1 MPVSTA
7 DLVSPAMACLRV
19 SIHGAPGGHTVDDLQ
34 ALVGKVINA
43 FLETRWEWPR
53 QFEQMTPYAF
63 VLTDPRAERMD
74 KRGLTALA
82 AELQLKLF
90 GAEGEG
96 EVSLLM
102 FEGSDVEVHRFA
114 RLSVAD
120 VDRMLAGEAID
131 PPFSGTLDRIS
142 ADRAREDRM
151 ARIEA
156 LAERLQPQPPPS
168 PVSPVRIVDLDEVDL
183 DLPLRAAPAPRPT
196 GRTELVYG
204 GLYLSVTQSFV
215 GSIALCRR
223 PRRDRNLFPDLG
235 SAEPLPGMDAEE
247 FDEGCVEGVLKALAE
262 GAAGLLFTPL
272 SFSSLV
278 RPTGRRAYARFLC
291 HLPAEQ
297 RDRLGAAI
305 YDTPRAPSFFALST
319 IRRFLDPFFGEI
331 DLHISDPMFEVEKL
345 PPEMVSSVTLVPP
358 DREPAGRI
366 AAIRRFMGKRD
377 AYKKR
382 RIWPGVAPVMKRAEL
397 ETCLSLRVPM
407 ICGPAVAELA
417 SRPVGARTIDA
428 NALPLRA
435 QQQPAPESRAP
446 EPQAPAPRA
455 QEPSSGTTFL

>member
-1 MPVSTA
+1 
-7 DLVSPAMACLRV
+7 MACLRV
-19 SIHGAPGGHTVDDLQ
+19 SIHGAPGGHKSEDLQ
-34 ALVGKVINA
+34 ALVAKVINA

-74 KRGLTALA
+74 KRGLKALA
-82 AELQLKLF
+82 GELQLKLF
-90 GAEGEG
+90 GADGEG

-114 RLSVAD
+114 RLSMDD
-120 VDRMLAGEAID
+120 VDRMLAGETID
-131 PPFSGTLDRIS
+131 PPFEGTLDRIS
-142 ADRAREDRM
+142 ADHAGEGRL

-156 LAERLQPQPPPS
+156 RAERLKPAAAAPMN
-168 PVSPVRIVDLDEVDL
+168 VVHLDDLDIE
-183 DLPLRAAPAPRPT
+183 PMPRAAPAPRPIGKFEPIYS
-196 GRTELVYG
+196 GRYMTM
-204 GLYLSVTQSFV
+204 TQSFV
-215 GSIALCRR
+215 GSVALCRR
-223 PRRDRNLFPDLG
+223 PRRDRHLYPDLG
-235 SAEPLPGMDAEE
+235 GSEPFPGLDVEV
-247 FDEGCVEGVLKALAE
+247 FDEGCVQSVLLALAE
-262 GAAGLLFTPL
+262 DAPGLLFTPL

-291 HLPAEQ
+291 HLPADH
-297 RDRLGAAI
+297 RDRLGVAI

-358 DREPAGRI
+358 DREPAERI

-382 RIWPGVAPVMKRAEL
+382 RIWPAVAPVMNRGEL
-397 ETCLSLRVPM
+397 ETCLALRVPM
-407 ICGPAVAELA
+407 IGGPAVAEL
-417 SRPVGARTIDA
+417 STRPAGVRTVDA
-428 NALPLRA
+428 DSLPLKA
-435 QQQPAPESRAP
+435 
-446 EPQAPAPRA
+446 
-455 QEPSSGTTFL
+455 

>member
-19 SIHGAPGGHTVDDLQ
+19 SILGAPGGHKSEDLQ
-34 ALVGKVINA
+34 ALVAKVINA

-53 QFEQMTPYAF
+53 QFEQMTPFAF

-74 KRGLTALA
+74 KRGLKALA
-82 AELQLKLF
+82 GELQLKLF

-114 RLSVAD
+114 RLSIDEVE
-120 VDRMLAGEAID
+120 RLLAGEAID
-131 PPFSGTLDRIS
+131 PPFEGTLDRIG
-142 ADRAREDRM
+142 ADRALEGRLARMEAQADR
-151 ARIEA
+151 
-156 LAERLQPQPPPS
+156 LPPPVP
-168 PVSPVRIVDLDEVDL
+168 PVNVVDLDDL
-183 DLPLRAAPAPRPT
+183 DVDPPARAAPSPRPA
-196 GRTELVYG
+196 GKIEAIYSAR
-204 GLYLSVTQSFV
+204 YLTVTQSFI
-215 GSIALCRR
+215 GSVAMCRR
-223 PRRDRNLFPDLG
+223 PRRDRHLFPDLG
-235 SAEPLPGMDAEE
+235 GSEPFPGLDVEA
-247 FDEGCVEGVLKALAE
+247 FDEGCVDSVLKALAE
-262 GAAGLLFTPL
+262 DAPGLLFTPL

-291 HLPAEQ
+291 HLPAEH

-358 DREPAGRI
+358 DREPAERI

-382 RIWPGVAPVMKRAEL
+382 RIWPGVAPVMNRGEL
-397 ETCLSLRVPM
+397 ETCLALRVPM
-407 ICGPAVAELA
+407 IGGPAVAELA
-417 SRPVGARTIDA
+417 GRAAGVRTVDADTLPFRAAAEPPRPAI
-428 NALPLRA
+428 
-435 QQQPAPESRAP
+435 E
-446 EPQAPAPRA
+446 APRPA
-455 QEPSSGTTFL
+455 VEAARDIML